1 MRRVTLIVLAV
12 LAVSTVA
19 ACSGARPSRGE
30 HPAVLA
36 VESLLELRRDDV
48 RDADAYA
55 TYLAD
60 PAVAS
65 ALAEP
70 SGEPTGTPRVPEWE
84 TPYVSEEGS
93 GTASVV
99 VVWKPDAM
107 FEDWPAVNVFLTEIV
122 DGRWVVTDALEATS
136 APVPIGG
143 ARE

>member
-12 LAVSTVA
+12 LAAYAVT
-19 ACSGARPSRGE
+19 ACAGARPSPGV

-48 RDADAYA
+48 RDAEAYA
-55 TYLAD
+55 MYLAD

-70 SGEPTGTPRVPEWE
+70 SEVPTGTPRVPEWE

-107 FEDWPAVNVFLTEIV
+107 FEEWPAVNVFLTEVV

-136 APVPIGG
+136 TPVPIGG